1 MKRVP
6 KRRFTY
12 LSVLRLRIWR
22 EDHGQDM
29 IEYALMAAFLAIG
42 AGAFMPGVSSTI
54 SKVFSTVASAMRAA
68 AS

>member
-1 MKRVP
+1 
-6 KRRFTY
+6 
-12 LSVLRLRIWR
+12 
-22 EDHGQDM
+22 M

-42 AGAFMPGVSSTI
+42 AGAFLPGVSSTI